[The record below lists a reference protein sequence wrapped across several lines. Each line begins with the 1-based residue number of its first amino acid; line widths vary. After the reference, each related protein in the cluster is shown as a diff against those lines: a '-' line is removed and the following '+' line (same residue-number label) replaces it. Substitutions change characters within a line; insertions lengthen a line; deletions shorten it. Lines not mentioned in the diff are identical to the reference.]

1 VVSSRKTKGK
11 KEVEMKGK
19 RSYIGALIW
28 LIVFCLAAPPLVFSQ
43 EQQTEKKFKQ
53 EELDQILAPIALYP
67 DDLLTQMLMASTYP
81 LEIALAARWVSAKE
95 NKALKGDQLTA
106 ALEKQNWDPSVKSLV
121 NCPEVLT
128 MMNEKLDW
136 TIKLGDA
143 FLASEKD
150 VMDTIQKLRAKAK
163 EAGNLKSDEK
173 QKVVVQETVIVIEP
187 TNPTYV
193 YVPTY
198 DPAIVFGVWWYPAYP
213 PYYYYP
219 YYGYAGGFWVG
230 AAWGYAWGHADWHGG
245 DVNIDIDR
253 NVHVNPNIDRDKY
266 KNDLRNKG
274 QVSDRGKGT
283 WQHDASHRKDVPYR
297 DRATTQKYNK
307 GASTQDV
314 KARDAYR
321 GRTDQGGQSPQQRRD
336 ADRGRGEAAGQGRDD
351 AFSGVDNGKQ
361 TRDYS
366 SRGNSSRESMSSSS
380 SRGSS
385 GGRGGGSW
393 GGGGG
398 RGGGGRG
405 GGGRR

>member
-1 VVSSRKTKGK
+1 VVFSRKTKGE

-19 RSYIGALIW
+19 RSYIGAFIW
-28 LIVFCLAAPPLVFSQ
+28 LIVFFLAAPPLVFSQ

-53 EELDQILAPIALYP
+53 EELDQMLAPIALYP

-81 LEIALAARWVSAKE
+81 LEIALAARWAKE

-106 ALEKQNWDPSVKSLV
+106 ALEKQDWDPSVKSLV

-143 FLASEKD
+143 FLESEKD

-163 EAGNLKSDEK
+163 EAGNLKSDDK
-173 QKVVVQETVIVIEP
+173 QKVLVQENVIVIEP

-193 YVPTY
+193 YVATY
-198 DPAIVFGVWWYPAYP
+198 DPMVVYGTWWWTAYP

-219 YYGYAGGFWVG
+219 YYGYGGGFWLG
-230 AAWGYAWGHADWHGG
+230 AAWGYAWGHADWHG
-245 DVNIDIDR
+245 DHVEHNI
-253 NVHVNPNIDRDKY
+253 NQNI
-266 KNDLRNKG
+266 NINNKI
-274 QVSDRGKGT
+274 DRGKYASQLPAGSRGQGK
-283 WQHDASHRKDVPYR
+283 WQHDPSHRKDVPYR
-297 DRATTQKYNK
+297 DRATTQKYNNK

-314 KARDAYR
+314 KARDGYR
-321 GRTDQGGQSPQQRRD
+321 GRTDQGGQSLQQKKGTGQTG
-336 ADRGRGEAAGQGRDD
+336 AKAGQQPRDN

-366 SRGNSSRESMSSSS
+366 SRGNSSRESMSSS
-380 SRGSS
+380 RGGS
-385 GGRGGGSW
+385 GGRTGGSW
-393 GGGGG
+393 GGGG

-405 GGGRR
+405 GRR